1 MAARSIQPGVARRI
15 TVSVSLGAGIVT
27 VPHQTVLLEE
37 AVSALIINCS
47 GTYVDCTYGRGGHSQ
62 AILNSLEPN
71 GRLLVVDRDK
81 TAIDHAQEKFKDDPR
96 VIVEHGAFSQLG
108 EFTQKHQLGKLDG
121 VLMDLGV
128 SSPQLDDG
136 ERGFSFQRSGPLDMR
151 MNQTEGETAE
161 EWLSLAS
168 EKNIMDVLKQY
179 GEERFAK
186 RIARKIV
193 ETRAVSPINTTA
205 KLADICQTSIP
216 RKEKHKHPATRTFQA
231 IRIQVNHELDELEA
245 CLRDVIEL
253 LNSGGRFVVISFHSL
268 EDRIVKRFFRRMEKG
283 DELPSRLPIR
293 DAELNRRVKVI
304 GKPVRASDLEVER
317 NRRARSS
324 IMRVAEKL

>member
-1 MAARSIQPGVARRI
+1 M
-15 TVSVSLGAGIVT
+15 TD
-27 VPHQTVLLEE
+27 PHQTVLLEE
-37 AVSALIINCS
+37 AVSALINNPS

-81 TAIDHAQEKFKDDPR
+81 AAIDHAQEKFKDDSR
-96 VIVEHGAFSQLG
+96 VIVEHGAFSEIE
-108 EFTQKHQLGKLDG
+108 EFAQKHQLGSLDG

-136 ERGFSFQRSGPLDMR
+136 ERGFSFQQSGPLDMR
-151 MNQTEGETAE
+151 MNQSEGETAE
-161 EWLSLAS
+161 EWLSVAS
-168 EKNIMDVLKQY
+168 EKKIIDVLKQY

-193 ETRAVSPINTTA
+193 ETRVISPINTTA
-205 KLADICQTSIP
+205 KLVEICQMSIP
-216 RKEKHKHPATRTFQA
+216 WKEKHKHPATRTFQA
-231 IRIQVNHELDELEA
+231 VRIQVNHELDELEA

-253 LNSGGRFVVISFHSL
+253 LNSGGRLAVISFHSL

-283 DELPSRLPIR
+283 DDLPSRLPIR

-304 GKPVRASDLEVER
+304 GKPVRASEAEVER

-324 IMRVAEKL
+324 IMRIAEKL

>member
-1 MAARSIQPGVARRI
+1 
-15 TVSVSLGAGIVT
+15 VT
-27 VPHQTVLLEE
+27 DPHQTVLLEE
-37 AVSALIINCS
+37 AVSALVSNRS

-62 AILNSLEPN
+62 AIVNTLESD

-81 TAIDHAQEKFKDDPR
+81 TAIDHAREKFKDDPR
-96 VIVEHGAFSQLG
+96 VMVEHGAFSQLG
-108 EFTQKHQLGKLDG
+108 EFTQKHQLGNLDG

-136 ERGFSFQRSGPLDMR
+136 ERGFSFQQAGPLDMR
-151 MNQTEGETAE
+151 MNQMEGETAE
-161 EWLSLAS
+161 EWLSVAS
-168 EKNIMDVLKQY
+168 EKQIMVVLKQY

-193 ETRAVSPINTTA
+193 ETRATSPINTTA
-205 KLADICQTSIP
+205 KLVEICQTSIP
-216 RKEKHKHPATRTFQA
+216 WKEKHKHPATRTFQA

-253 LNSGGRFVVISFHSL
+253 LNPGGRFAVISFHSL

-283 DELPSRLPIR
+283 DDLPSRLPIR
-293 DAELNRRVKVI
+293 DAELNRRLKVI
-304 GKPVRASDLEVER
+304 GKPIRATDAEVER
-317 NRRARSS
+317 NRRARSA
-324 IMRVAEKL
+324 IMRIAEKL

>member
-1 MAARSIQPGVARRI
+1 MAARSIQSGVARRI
-15 TVSVSLGAGIVT
+15 TVSVSLGACV
-27 VPHQTVLLEE
+27 VNDPHQTVLLEE
-37 AVSALIINCS
+37 AVSALIKNRS
-47 GTYVDCTYGRGGHSQ
+47 GAYVDCTYGRGGHSQ
-62 AILNSLEPN
+62 AIVDTLEPD
-71 GRLLVVDRDK
+71 GRLLVLDRDK
-81 TAIDHAQEKFKDDPR
+81 TAIDHAHKKFKHDPR
-96 VIVEHGAFSQLG
+96 VIVEHGAFSRLREFSKKHGLG
-108 EFTQKHQLGKLDG
+108 NLDG

-136 ERGFSFQRSGPLDMR
+136 ERGFSFRQSGPLDMR

-168 EKNIMDVLKQY
+168 EKQIIDVLKQY
-179 GEERFAK
+179 GEERFSK

-193 ETRAVSPINTTA
+193 ETRATSPINTTA
-205 KLADICQTSIP
+205 KLVEICQTSIP
-216 RKEKHKHPATRTFQA
+216 WKERHKHPATRTFQA

-245 CLRDVIEL
+245 CLHHVIEL
-253 LNSGGRFVVISFHSL
+253 LNSGGRFAVISFHSL

-283 DELPSRLPIR
+283 DDLPSRLPIR

-304 GKPVRASDLEVER
+304 GKPVRASDAEVER

-324 IMRVAEKL
+324 IMRIAEKL